1 MSSVASYQFTVPN
14 NDSRLINMA
23 DPLQDKQIVLG
34 VCGGIAAYKAA
45 AFVRL
50 LVTAGAKV
58 RVIMTEAAQAFVGP
72 VTFQALSGNP
82 VWTRMFHGGENGSFR
97 HITWAE
103 QADGVVII
111 PATANVVGKMAQ
123 GIADDPLTTF
133 ILGVKAPILVC
144 PSMNVRMFENAVV
157 QANLNGLRK
166 AGMRIIGPV
175 SGSLACGQEG
185 TGRLAELETI
195 LEALRCA
202 LVPQDMAGERVLV
215 TAGPTQEAFDPVRF
229 VTNPSSGKMGFA
241 LARTARRRGAEV
253 VLVSGPTMFSD
264 PDGIKTIRVKTA
276 EAMFHAV
283 MEEADRATAIV
294 KAAAVSDWRP
304 AEVSNHKMKKDKLG
318 QQCLFERTDDILET
332 LGKKKNNTIL
342 VGFAAETENLEKNAR
357 AKVAAKNLDLIVAN
371 LVGKDA
377 SGFGSD
383 TNQASLLYKDGRTEN
398 LPLMEKASLADLL
411 WDKVLE
417 IRKGQMLDA

>member
-1 MSSVASYQFTVPN
+1 
-14 NDSRLINMA
+14 MA

-97 HITWAE
+97 HIAWAE

-144 PSMNVRMFENAVV
+144 PSMNVRMFENPVV

-229 VTNPSSGKMGFA
+229 VTNLSSGKMGFA

-253 VLVSGPTMFSD
+253 VLVSGPTMFPD

-304 AEVSNHKMKKDKLG
+304 AEVSSHKMKKDKLG
-318 QQCLFERTDDILET
+318 QQCLFERTDDILGT
-332 LGKKKNNTIL
+332 LGQKKNNTIL

>member
-1 MSSVASYQFTVPN
+1 
-14 NDSRLINMA
+14 
-23 DPLQDKQIVLG
+23 
-34 VCGGIAAYKAA
+34 
-45 AFVRL
+45 
-50 LVTAGAKV
+50 
-58 RVIMTEAAQAFVGP
+58 MTEAAQAFVGP

-82 VWTRMFHGGENGSFR
+82 VWTGMFDGGENGVFR

-103 QADGVVII
+103 EADGVVII

-133 ILGVKAPILVC
+133 VLAVRAPILIC
-144 PSMNVRMFENAVV
+144 PSMNVRMFENALV
-157 QANLNGLRK
+157 QANLEGLRK
-166 AGMRIIGPV
+166 AGLGIIDPV

-185 TGRLAELETI
+185 IGRLAELETVM
-195 LEALRCA
+195 EALRCTLA
-202 LVPQDMAGERVLV
+202 LQDMAGERVLV

-229 VTNPSSGKMGFA
+229 VTNPSTGKMGFA

-253 VLVSGPTMFSD
+253 VLVSGPTMLPD
-264 PDGIKTIRVKTA
+264 PHGIKTIRVKTA
-276 EAMFHAV
+276 KAMLDAV
-283 MEEADRATAIV
+283 MKEAARVTTIV

-304 AEVSNHKMKKDKLG
+304 AEVSRHKMKKDTLG
-318 QQCLFERTDDILET
+318 QQCSFVRTDDILKA
-332 LGKKKNNTIL
+332 LGEKKNKFIL

-357 AKVAAKNLDLIVAN
+357 EKVAAKNLDLMVAN

-383 TNQASLLYKDGRTEN
+383 TNQATLLYKDGRIEN
-398 LPLMEKASLADLL
+398 LPLMEKTSLADLL

-417 IRKGQMLDA
+417 IKSSKQKIVSSKQ